1 MAFKTVWRPRDVQR
15 VATFPAAVA
24 LRIGAGSIYRPVMA
38 PTPGWL
44 QEKLFE
50 RRIVFVTGR
59 LDDVLAGQAAAQIMT
74 LDATGDDPIDV
85 VLSSADGTLEAAFM
99 LIDVVGAAHAA
110 VRVHCQGQVG
120 GPAIGVAAAAD
131 HRSASPHTTFRL
143 SAPASQ
149 LSGTADQLAAQ
160 SQQHRALLWRVPPP
174 PAGEARRPAAGGA
187 ARTRPPPEPHA
198 PPGRGARRG
207 R

>member
-1 MAFKTVWRPRDVQR
+1 MT
-15 VATFPAAVA
+15 
-24 LRIGAGSIYRPVMA
+24 

-59 LDDVLAGQAAAQIMT
+59 LDDALAGQAAAEIMT
-74 LDATGDDPIDV
+74 LDASGDDPIDV
-85 VLSSADGTLEAAFM
+85 VLSSADGTLEAAFV
-99 LIDVVGAAHAA
+99 LIDVVDAAQAA

-131 HRSASPHTTFRL
+131 HRSASPHTAFRL

-149 LSGTADQLAAQ
+149 LSGTADQIAAH
-160 SQQHRALLWRVPPP
+160 SEQQRTLLWRCPPPPGAGPPP
-174 PAGEARRPAAGGA
+174 PAPGGPRPAAP
-187 ARTRPPPEPHA
+187 RPPP
-198 PPGRGARRG
+198 PPRGGPRG

>member
-1 MAFKTVWRPRDVQR
+1 MT
-15 VATFPAAVA
+15 
-24 LRIGAGSIYRPVMA
+24 

-59 LDDVLAGQAAAQIMT
+59 LADALAGQAAAQIMT
-74 LDATGDDPIDV
+74 LNASGDDPIDV
-85 VLSSADGTLEAAFM
+85 VLSSADGTLEAAFV
-99 LIDVVGAAHAA
+99 LIDVVDAAQAA

-149 LSGTADQLAAQ
+149 LSGTADQIAAH
-160 SQQHRALLWRVPPP
+160 SEQQRTLLWRFQ
-174 PAGEARRPAAGGA
+174 ARLAKATGRPAEDVADDV
-187 ARTRPPPEPHA
+187 
-198 PPGRGARRG
+198 RRG
-207 R
+207 RHLDAREALEYGLIDAIRS